1 MKSTNNLKCNQIFFQ
16 DKLFFFKYFKIRCWK
31 SKFAIF
37 LNHVII
43 PFKNILKVPWN
54 SFNLTNFVSPYLK
67 LHNRYCH
74 SRHGQP
80 PSRSHYY
87 KMFGI
92 FCRENQHF
100 VTGLLNTF
108 LKFNNT
114 RPLYGWVKNIKRC
127 FEGRRKFCKGNK
139 YLICFEFK
147 LLQFLYNVA

>member
-1 MKSTNNLKCNQIFFQ
+1 MYDKCLHKQT
-16 DKLFFFKYFKIRCWK
+16 
-31 SKFAIF
+31 SG
-37 LNHVII
+37 
-43 PFKNILKVPWN
+43 N
-54 SFNLTNFVSPYLK
+54 S
-67 LHNRYCH
+67 
-74 SRHGQP
+74 
-80 PSRSHYY
+80 SRSAVHW
-87 KMFGI
+87 KWAMGMDNPLLVLTTTRCLAF

-147 LLQFLYNVA
+147 LLQFIKYGLDNRFKVIFYMHVTWFYYNM